1 MTLRDYIGI
10 ARRWWW
16 VVALACVCG
25 GGLAYLLT
33 DQMTPVYRARAV
45 LLVNVNQGQT
55 PGGQSY
61 QDILSSQQ
69 LTKTYAELVTSN
81 INLERAAGRL
91 NAPAVALSSLEAKV
105 TAAAI
110 RDTQL
115 INVFAEDESPKRAAQ
130 IANMVAET
138 FPKYIEEAQLAGS
151 TAAAN
156 KGLNTVF
163 VAESAQPPLA
173 PVRPSK
179 PVNVALA
186 VMLALVLAVAA
197 ISVVEYLDDGV
208 GSREDIQGMDVPFL
222 GTIFEAQRPRG
233 TSKTSWVP
241 SILDGERDEALVE
254 SYRQVQASLAFALGA
269 TEAKILLV
277 TSANSGE
284 GKSTTSANLAEVLAE
299 SSKKVL
305 LIDGDLRKPDVHRY
319 FGLPN
324 SSGLSTAFLAE
335 LDAVPTFLKQISE
348 SFLVLTGGP
357 IAPNPAELLSSRR
370 MQSMIK
376 MLSRP
381 FDIVIID
388 SPPILGLA
396 DAALWTSFA
405 DGVVLV
411 ARKGKTRRNQL
422 EESIVAVR
430 ASHKPLIGVIL
441 NGADRKKAGGYY
453 YRYRYGES
461 RREGA

>member
-16 VVALACVCG
+16 MVVLACVAG

-33 DQMTPVYRARAV
+33 AQMTPVYRARAV

-69 LTKTYAELVTSN
+69 LTKTYAELVASN
-81 INLERAAGRL
+81 INLERAAAKL
-91 NAPAVALSSLEAKV
+91 NDPAVTLSSLEAKV

-115 INVFAEDESPKRAAQ
+115 ISVFAEDESPKRAAL
-130 IANMVAET
+130 IANTVVET

-151 TAAAN
+151 SAAPT

-163 VAESAQPPLA
+163 VAESAQAPEA

-179 PVNVALA
+179 AVNVALG
-186 VMLALVLAVAA
+186 VMLGLVVALAA
-197 ISVVEYLDDGV
+197 IGVVEYLDDEI
-208 GSREDIQGMDVPFL
+208 GSREDIEGMDVPFL
-222 GTIFEAQRPRG
+222 GSIFEAERPRG
-233 TSKTSWVP
+233 SDKASWVP
-241 SILDGERDEALVE
+241 SILDGNRDEALVE

-277 TSANSGE
+277 TSSNAGE
-284 GKSTTSANLAEVLAE
+284 GKSTTSANLAEALAE

-305 LIDGDLRKPDVHRY
+305 LIDGDLRKPDAHRY

-324 SSGLSTAFLAE
+324 NSGLSTAFLAE

-348 SFLVLTGGP
+348 SFLVMTGGP
-357 IAPNPAELLSSRR
+357 VAPNPTELLSSKR
-370 MQSMIK
+370 MQSIIK
-376 MLSRP
+376 MLARP

-396 DAALWTSFA
+396 DASLWTSFA

-411 ARKGKTRRNQL
+411 ARKDKTRRNQL
-422 EESIVAVR
+422 EESVAAVR
-430 ASHKPLIGVIL
+430 ASHKPLVGVIL

-453 YRYRYGES
+453 YRYGYGDS
-461 RREGA
+461 RRERA